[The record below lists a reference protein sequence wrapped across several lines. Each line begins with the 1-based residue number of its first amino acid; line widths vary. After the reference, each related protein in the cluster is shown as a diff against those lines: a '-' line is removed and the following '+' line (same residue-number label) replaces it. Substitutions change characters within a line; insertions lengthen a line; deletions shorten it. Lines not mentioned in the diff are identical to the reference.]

1 VIPTKRQRRL
11 PRAQDFRRKDSAV
24 KNLAGA
30 LHADRVG
37 CTLQV
42 VRAVKMEIPVNKD
55 AVVHEDRF
63 V

>member
-1 VIPTKRQRRL
+1 MRQFSALGFFRN
-11 PRAQDFRRKDSAV
+11 RRKDSAV
-24 KNLAGA
+24 KNLARA

-42 VRAVKMEIPVNKD
+42 VREVKMEIPVNKD